1 MKLLSDPAT
10 VITFAV
16 FGILAVAAAM
26 GIIT

>member
-1 MKLLSDPAT
+1 MRLLHDTAFVVT
-10 VITFAV
+10 IAV